1 MQLSDALDILK
12 QRLETIPG
20 LTVTT
25 DPKIPVVVP
34 MALIEDGEVEYNE
47 SFTRGA
53 SLLAF
58 QVTVYVSEADS
69 GEGLYEARS
78 YLSGHGD
85 NSVRAALETQ
95 LTGGDE
101 LLKKVVV
108 DTGVRESSDNYI
120 TAVFAGRSHVPGA
133 VAT

>member
-12 QRLETIPG
+12 ARLEAIDG

-25 DPKIPVVVP
+25 DPKVPVVVP
-34 MALIEDGEVEYNE
+34 MAVITDGEMDFNE
-47 SFTRGA
+47 SFRRGA
-53 SLLAF
+53 AMLSF
-58 QVTVYVSEADS
+58 EVTVYVSEADS

-85 NSVRAALETQ
+85 RSVREALDTPS
-95 LTGGDE
+95 TTDD
-101 LLKKVVV
+101 LLAKVVI

-120 TAVFAGRSHVPGA
+120 TAVFAGRAHIPGA

>member
-12 QRLETIPG
+12 ARLEAIDG

-25 DPKIPVVVP
+25 DPKVPVVVP
-34 MALIEDGEVEYNE
+34 MALIADGEMDYNH
-47 SFTRGA
+47 SFGRGA
-53 SLLAF
+53 AMLSF
-58 QVTVYVSEADS
+58 EVTVYVSEADS

-85 NSVRAALETQ
+85 RSVREALDTPS
-95 LTGGDE
+95 TTDD
-101 LLKKVVV
+101 LLAKVVI

-120 TAVFAGRSHVPGA
+120 TAVFAGRAHIPGA

>member
-12 QRLETIPG
+12 ARLESIDG

-25 DPKIPVVVP
+25 DPKVPVVVP
-34 MALIEDGEVEYNE
+34 MAVITDGELEYNE

-53 SLLAF
+53 AQLAF
-58 QVTVYVSEADS
+58 EVTVYVSEADS

-85 NSVRAALETQ
+85 YSVRQALETEAM
-95 LTGGDE
+95 GGDL

-120 TAVFAGRSHVPGA
+120 TAVFACRAHVPGA